1 MNNSLSTFVSC
12 GIEVSARTLVLAMG
26 AAERAASR
34 RALYMP
40 ALVAV
45 RHDPHLRGFYE
56 HLLARG
62 KTKMQALVASMR
74 KLLHA
79 IFGMF
84 KHDQLFD
91 GAKVYA
97 TPPLQLPAPQEVACA

>member
-1 MNNSLSTFVSC
+1 
-12 GIEVSARTLVLAMG
+12 
-26 AAERAASR
+26 
-34 RALYMP
+34 MP

-45 RHDPHLRGFYE
+45 QHQPHLRAFYE

-62 KTKMQALVASMR
+62 KTKMQALVATMR

-79 IFGMF
+79 IYGMF

-91 GAKVYA
+91 GQKVYA
-97 TPPLQLPAPQEVACA
+97 STNATLAPPPSNSEVVCSQT

>member
-1 MNNSLSTFVSC
+1 MHKKVRISKAGNQHL
-12 GIEVSARTLVLAMG
+12 
-26 AAERAASR
+26 R

-56 HLLARG
+56 HLVARG

-84 KHDQLFD
+84 KHDQPFD
-91 GAKVYA
+91 GSKVYA
-97 TPPLQLPAPQEVACA
+97 LFQTPSPSPLPQEVACA

>member
-1 MNNSLSTFVSC
+1 VHKKVRISKAGNRHL
-12 GIEVSARTLVLAMG
+12 
-26 AAERAASR
+26 R

-45 RHDPHLRGFYE
+45 RHDPHLCAFYE

-62 KTKMQALVASMR
+62 KTKMQALVATMR

-84 KHDQLFD
+84 KHDQPFD
-91 GAKVYA
+91 GAKVYVLA
-97 TPPLQLPAPQEVACA
+97 HAPSPALVPQEVA

>member
-1 MNNSLSTFVSC
+1 
-12 GIEVSARTLVLAMG
+12 
-26 AAERAASR
+26 
-34 RALYMP
+34 MP

-45 RHDPHLRGFYE
+45 QHQAQVRGYYE
-56 HLLARG
+56 HLQARG

-91 GAKVYA
+91 GHKVYA
-97 TPPLQLPAPQEVACA
+97 AVDEAVSAPQEVLCT